1 MEETISHTKTAS
13 EKIVADA
20 RTRAKLITS
29 AAQENYK
36 MEVNS
41 LLAFTERFSEYAQE
55 IIKSYPSDR
64 TRRTVAVADALKEI
78 LIREE
83 TPTFT
88 SKDKI
93 LEVYDV
99 INRELLQKSVQK
111 NTETE
116 SESGFNLDDV
126 LNPKGDLDL
135 MSLCKELGATD

>member
-64 TRRTVAVADALKEI
+64 TRRTVAIADTLKEI
-78 LIREE
+78 LLREE

-93 LEVYDV
+93 LEVYSV
-99 INRELLQKSVQK
+99 INAELPKKNFQK
-111 NTETE
+111 NTESE